1 MKQFDYNSKEFNKL
15 LDEYFQT
22 NEFKKWTDAWF
33 PDVKEE
39 SEWRIVTDNKL
50 RPAYYKQNNHD
61 LWYYFAQG
69 LLTKSE
75 YVGFIKGNIF
85 KYVTR
90 YQNKNGVEDLQKAK
104 TYLEELIKFE
114 TAKKNYFSNGKTN

>member
-1 MKQFDYNSKEFNKL
+1 M
-15 LDEYFQT
+15 
-22 NEFKKWTDAWF
+22 
-33 PDVKEE
+33 
-39 SEWRIVTDNKL
+39 TDNKL